1 MKRCFIYIL
10 FLLCFI
16 PIYANDFEEEI
27 IPQNDWVI
35 RVNAG
40 SAFPNRVGT
49 GESSWYSNLDESS
62 CGFQYGVDLIHYNKC
77 IGYGFTFKHYM
88 HNLPYIENQGLS
100 IDEKTRILYVAP
112 QFSNIDEDFL
122 FKGMVSNIDLGIGYA
137 HYLSDGI
144 INASQ
149 NYSAPCSGLSINLN
163 LGLEYKF
170 NVNWGVKISISGE
183 YYHFKDIH
191 KDNEYSVETFD
202 KRSKLNML
210 MVIPQIGISVH
221 L

>member
-122 FKGMVSNIDLGIGYA
+122 FKGMVSR
-137 HYLSDGI
+137 
-144 INASQ
+144 
-149 NYSAPCSGLSINLN
+149 
-163 LGLEYKF
+163 
-170 NVNWGVKISISGE
+170 
-183 YYHFKDIH
+183 DI
-191 KDNEYSVETFD
+191 
-202 KRSKLNML
+202 
-210 MVIPQIGISVH
+210 Q
-221 L
+221 

>member
-1 MKRCFIYIL
+1 MK
-10 FLLCFI
+10 
-16 PIYANDFEEEI
+16 
-27 IPQNDWVI
+27 
-35 RVNAG
+35 
-40 SAFPNRVGT
+40 
-49 GESSWYSNLDESS
+49 
-62 CGFQYGVDLIHYNKC
+62 
-77 IGYGFTFKHYM
+77 
-88 HNLPYIENQGLS
+88 
-100 IDEKTRILYVAP
+100 KTRILYVAP

-149 NYSAPCSGLSINLN
+149 NYSAPCSGLGINLN